1 MKQPKKNK
9 SIALIKKAN
18 NLIEARYK
26 FDIWEMRFFLTLLSR
41 INRGDTDSTIHRIWY
56 KDVIK
61 TFGLKTGQS
70 YDLLRTGVKGVM
82 ERSMYINIEDENGFV
97 REHRYNI
104 VSYANTLV
112 HAPDGKDASSQEF
125 VDVKIVADA
134 KPLLLE
140 LQKNFT
146 YYDLSNVT
154 QLGVYAIRI
163 YELLKQYQNIGER
176 TLKITDIKQMFEIKN
191 EYPRYSNF
199 YQKVI
204 KPAIN
209 EINKHTDLQVYE
221 PEKVK
226 EGRSVEA
233 LFFKFH
239 RKSNIIL
246 ARDEEDKEHSETFF
260 SDDGQSTNMEMAEVV
275 EIVEEPNRKD
285 SLYLKFE
292 EVVVRNFGVTPSV
305 FMHLLRQYDSE
316 QIEQA
321 IRVVRRARVNGQI
334 KTNISGFFIQALK
347 AGYTDTKEEQE
358 KKKLSDAQKQQKQAE
373 IAREKAN
380 REIEKGKL
388 INDKIRAL
396 LAIKPNLTI
405 QAIENMKTQPLP
417 QTMINIKEKQLGR
430 PLQVEDYRQ
439 DEFLREAVKVNIIEL
454 EKAEFEE
461 IFKRFDKP

>member
-41 INRGDTDSTIHRIWY
+41 IDRGDTDSTIHRIWY

-163 YELLKQYQNIGER
+163 YELLKQYESIGER
-176 TLKITDIKQMFEIKN
+176 TLTVTDIKQMFEIKN

-209 EINKHTDLQVYE
+209 EINKHTDLQVDE

-233 LFFKFH
+233 LFFKFT
-239 RKSNIIL
+239 RKSNIVL
-246 ARDEEDKEHSETFF
+246 TRGGNDKEHTELFF
-260 SDDGQSTNMEMAEVV
+260 NDGMNSPNIEMAEVV
-275 EIVEEPNRKD
+275 ETLDEPNDKD
-285 SLYLKFE
+285 NLYLKFE
-292 EVVVRNFGVTPSV
+292 EIVVRNFGVTPSV
-305 FMHLLRQYDSE
+305 FMQLLRQYDSE
-316 QIEQA
+316 QIDQA
-321 IRVVRRARVNGQI
+321 IRVVRRARANGQI

-358 KKKLSDAQKQQKQAE
+358 KKKASDAQKQQRAAE
-373 IAREKAN
+373 MEQEKAN
-380 REIEKGKL
+380 REIEKAKL
-388 INDKIRAL
+388 INDKIREL
-396 LAIKPNLTI
+396 LTVNPTLTT
-405 QAIENMKTQPLP
+405 QAIENMKTQALP

-454 EKAEFEE
+454 EKVEFEA
-461 IFKRFDKP
+461 IFKRFG

>member
-1 MKQPKKNK
+1 MKQPKKKK

-18 NLIEARYK
+18 NLIEAHYK

-41 INRGDTDSTIHRIWY
+41 IDKGDTDFKVHRIWY
-56 KDVIK
+56 KDVVK
-61 TFGLKTGQS
+61 TFGIKTKQS
-70 YDLLRTGVKGVM
+70 YDLLRAGVKGVM
-82 ERSMYINIEDENGFV
+82 ERSMFINIEDENGFV

-112 HAPDGKDASSQEF
+112 HAPNGKDAISQEF

-146 YYDLSNVT
+146 YYELGNVIKLS
-154 QLGVYAIRI
+154 VYSVRI
-163 YELLKQYQNIGER
+163 YELLKQYEYIGER
-176 TLKITDIKQMFEIKN
+176 ALVIEEIKKMLGIEK
-191 EYPRYSNF
+191 EYPLYANF

-204 KPAIN
+204 KPSLV
-209 EINKHTDLQVYE
+209 EINKHTDLEVGE
-221 PEKVK
+221 PEKIK
-226 EGRSVEA
+226 EGRSIVALLFIFSRKVATTITRTEEHKEA
-233 LFFKFH
+233 PITDFY
-239 RKSNIIL
+239 
-246 ARDEEDKEHSETFF
+246 DENSSIFET
-260 SDDGQSTNMEMAEVV
+260 AEVV
-275 EIVEEPNRKD
+275 EIVEEPNEKD
-285 SLYLKFE
+285 NLYLKFE

-373 IAREKAN
+373 IAQEKAN
-380 REIEKGKL
+380 RDIEKGKL

-405 QAIENMKTQPLP
+405 QAIENMKTQLLP

-430 PLQVEDYRQ
+430 PLQLEDYRQ